1 MIRFDSPS
9 DFILLSILS
18 GWTCLCMTVWQWH
31 CFSNAYFKPRI
42 TETWHAIS
50 EGRER
55 VSCISFCERILRG
68 SQVVLSILLYPLS
81 IHFIFQ
87 VHTWYRD
94 ISRPF
99 NGSHVGNISKIIL
112 IGTFSFF
119 LHAIQPWLGSFKS
132 KIYTKGPVR
141 NPWST
146 EYRELLCWKYPDLWV
161 GMGCTSKWLLIW
173 EKREDVGAGVAK
185 AADIF
190 AV

>member
-68 SQVVLSILLYPLS
+68 SQVVLSILLCPLS

-112 IGTFSFF
+112 IGTFGFF
-119 LHAIQPWLGSFKS
+119 STCNTAMTGFLQVKN
-132 KIYTKGPVR
+132 IYQRPCKKPMKH
-141 NPWST
+141 W
-146 EYRELLCWKYPDLWV
+146 
-161 GMGCTSKWLLIW
+161 I
-173 EKREDVGAGVAK
+173 
-185 AADIF
+185 
-190 AV
+190 